1 MHEISEINKN
11 IESYYDLS
19 QPLEEKLHMIDDMA
33 DQLGEMLDWVLT
45 IDFQIIRAPQK
56 TDESDDKMIS
66 KLYAVSVIAG
76 DADDEDA
83 PVLFTTASADEALIR
98 LQVYIN
104 LMEKLNI
111 RNLAQSESYYEEMLS
126 ALENYYNNDCQ
137 DVLEEIVL
145 SSFFEFNRQLSAE

>member
-56 TDESDDKMIS
+56 ADESDDKMIS